1 MITWPKLF
9 STAPSIGAYGK
20 ESVPASLRFFASKF
34 MSPKAIE
41 TSQILVENKESVPAF
56 PPIPIGACW
65 IEDYQTVEIVA
76 DDRERPSGV
85 VAELEKAGKAIVKI
99 EHLSVGDYCVDGAVL
114 IERKTAA
121 DFAQSLMDGRL
132 FSQAGRLSSSRYR
145 PAYIIEGTT
154 AEWAGLGVSRE
165 ALQGALVTLMLI
177 FDVPV
182 FRSAGPA
189 ETARLIY
196 YIGSQLVRLRDPG
209 YAPYRQ
215 AKAKRK
221 KTRQLRVLQSLPG
234 IGADRAKKLL
244 ERFGTVR
251 ACFTASRSELL
262 EVDGI
267 GSKTAAAIGQVI
279 N

>member
-1 MITWPKLF
+1 M
-9 STAPSIGAYGK
+9 
-20 ESVPASLRFFASKF
+20 ASKKTENTRIAVESQQNLLA
-34 MSPKAIE
+34 SPPV
-41 TSQILVENKESVPAF
+41 QV
-56 PPIPIGACW
+56 GACGS
-65 IEDYQTVEIVA
+65 ENYQIVEVVV
-76 DDRERPSGV
+76 DDRERPSGI
-85 VAELEKAGKAIVKI
+85 VAELEKADRAVVKI

-121 DFAQSLMDGRL
+121 DFAQSLIDGRL
-132 FSQAGRLSSSRYR
+132 FSQAGRISSSALR
-145 PAYIIEGTT
+145 PAYIIEGTS
-154 AEWAGLGVSRE
+154 AEWARLGVSRE

-182 FRSAGPA
+182 FRSSDPA
-189 ETARLIY
+189 ESARLILY
-196 YIGSQLVRLRDPG
+196 LGSQLVRLRDPG

-221 KTRQLRVLQSLPG
+221 KTRQLRILQSLPG

-251 ACFTASRSELL
+251 ACFTASHADLL
-262 EVDGI
+262 SVEGI
-267 GSKTAAAIGQVI
+267 GSKTAAAIDQVI

>member
-1 MITWPKLF
+1 MPANTEEIARIEVE
-9 STAPSIGAYGK
+9 SK
-20 ESVPASLRFFASKF
+20 ESVPALA
-34 MSPKAIE
+34 PV
-41 TSQILVENKESVPAF
+41 Q
-56 PPIPIGACW
+56 IGACASKN
-65 IEDYQTVEIVA
+65 YQTVEIVV

-85 VAELEKAGKAIVKI
+85 LAELEKAGKAIVKI

-132 FSQAGRLSSSRYR
+132 FSQAGRMSSSPFR
-145 PAYIIEGTT
+145 PAYIIEGTS

-165 ALQGALVTLMLI
+165 ALQGALVALMLI

-182 FRSAGPA
+182 FRSTDPA
-189 ETARLIY
+189 ESARLIY

-221 KTRQLRVLQSLPG
+221 KTRQLRILQSLPG
-234 IGADRAKKLL
+234 VGADRAKKLL
-244 ERFGTVR
+244 EHFGTVR
-251 ACFTASRSELL
+251 ACFTASPTQLSEV
-262 EVDGI
+262 EGI
-267 GSKTAAAIGQVI
+267 GSKTAAAIDQVV

>member
-1 MITWPKLF
+1 LT
-9 STAPSIGAYGK
+9 T
-20 ESVPASLRFFASKF
+20 
-34 MSPKAIE
+34 KAIE
-41 TSQILVENKESVPAF
+41 MSQITAQSKEGLPSLLPVQ
-56 PPIPIGACW
+56 IGGCDN
-65 IEDYQTVEIVA
+65 EDYQTVQIVV
-76 DDRERPSGV
+76 DDRERPSGM
-85 VAELEKAGKAIVKI
+85 VAELEKAGKAIVRV

-132 FSQAGRLSSSRYR
+132 FSQAGRMSSAPFR
-145 PAYIIEGTT
+145 PAYIIEGTS
-154 AEWAGLGVSRE
+154 AEWSVLRVSRE

-182 FRSAGPA
+182 FRSTEPA

-196 YIGSQLVRLRDPG
+196 YIGSQLVRLRDPRHT
-209 YAPYRQ
+209 PYRQ
-215 AKAKRK
+215 TKAKRK

-234 IGADRAKKLL
+234 IGTDRAKKLL

-251 ACFTASRSELL
+251 ACITATPAELSEV
-262 EVDGI
+262 EGI
-267 GSKTAAAIGQVI
+267 GSKTAAAIDQVI

>member
-1 MITWPKLF
+1 MMAKN
-9 STAPSIGAYGK
+9 
-20 ESVPASLRFFASKF
+20 
-34 MSPKAIE
+34 IE
-41 TSQILVENKESVPAF
+41 N
-56 PPIPIGACW
+56 
-65 IEDYQTVEIVA
+65 VEIVV

-85 VAELEKAGKAIVKI
+85 IEELEKADRVVVKI
-99 EHLSVGDYCVDGAVL
+99 EHLPVGDYCVDGAVL

-121 DFAQSLMDGRL
+121 DFVQSLIDGRL
-132 FSQAGRLSSSRYR
+132 FGQAGRMANSPLR

-154 AEWAGLGVSRE
+154 AEWAGLGMSRK

-182 FRSAGPA
+182 FRSSDAA
-189 ETARLIY
+189 ESARLIF

-221 KTRQLRVLQSLPG
+221 KTRQLRILQSLPG
-234 IGADRAKKLL
+234 VGADRAKKLL
-244 ERFGTVR
+244 ERFRTVR
-251 ACFTASRSELL
+251 ACFTASPMELSEV
-262 EVDGI
+262 EGI
-267 GSKTAAAIGQVI
+267 GSKTAEAIDQVI

>member
-1 MITWPKLF
+1 MEVNTEETTRIVVE
-9 STAPSIGAYGK
+9 SK
-20 ESVPASLRFFASKF
+20 ESGFA
-34 MSPKAIE
+34 
-41 TSQILVENKESVPAF
+41 L
-56 PPIPIGACW
+56 PPLPIGACA
-65 IEDYQTVEIVA
+65 IENYQTVEIVV

-85 VAELEKAGKAIVKI
+85 IAELEKAGKTIVKV
-99 EHLSVGDYCVDGAVL
+99 ERLPVGDYCVDGAVI

-132 FSQAGRLSSSRYR
+132 FSQAGRMASSPFR
-145 PAYIIEGTT
+145 PAHIIEGTT
-154 AEWAGLGVSRE
+154 TEWGGLGVLRE

-182 FRSAGPA
+182 FRSTEPA

-196 YIGSQLVRLRDPG
+196 YIGSQMVRLRDPG
-209 YAPYRQ
+209 YTPYRQ
-215 AKAKRK
+215 AKAKRR

-234 IGADRAKKLL
+234 VGADRAKKLL

-251 ACFTASRSELL
+251 ACIAATPAELC
-262 EVDGI
+262 EVEGI
-267 GSKTAAAIGQVI
+267 GSKTAAAIDQVI

>member
-1 MITWPKLF
+1 MPANTEEIARIEVE
-9 STAPSIGAYGK
+9 SK
-20 ESVPASLRFFASKF
+20 ESVPALA
-34 MSPKAIE
+34 PV
-41 TSQILVENKESVPAF
+41 Q
-56 PPIPIGACW
+56 IGACASKN
-65 IEDYQTVEIVA
+65 YQTVEIVV

-85 VAELEKAGKAIVKI
+85 LAELEKAGKAIVKI

-132 FSQAGRLSSSRYR
+132 FSQAGRMSSSPFR
-145 PAYIIEGTT
+145 PAYIIEGTS

-165 ALQGALVTLMLI
+165 ALQGALVALMLI

-182 FRSAGPA
+182 FRSTDPA
-189 ETARLIY
+189 ESARLIY

-209 YAPYRQ
+209 HVPYRQ

-221 KTRQLRVLQSLPG
+221 KTRQLRILQSLPG
-234 IGADRAKKLL
+234 VGADRAKKLL

-251 ACFTASRSELL
+251 ACLTASPAELSEV
-262 EVDGI
+262 EGI
-267 GSKTAAAIGQVI
+267 GSKTAAAIDQVVS
-279 N
+279 